1 MKILSLNMATHN
13 DTGKHG
19 ENLAGIYFT
28 QKGYEILYSN
38 WRHGH
43 WEVDIIATKNNM
55 LHFIEVKTRT
65 SEKYGYPEENID
77 RKKIRYLINASEQF
91 LFLYPQWQR
100 IQFDVLSII
109 LLKNKDPEYFLI
121 EDIYL

>member
-1 MKILSLNMATHN
+1 MAAHN
-13 DTGKHG
+13 DTGKFG
-19 ENLAGIYFT
+19 ENLAAIYFT

-55 LHFIEVKTRT
+55 LHFIEVKTL
-65 SEKYGYPEENID
+65 SSDKYGYPEEKID

-100 IQFDVLSII
+100 IQFDVLAITI
-109 LLKNKDPEYFLI
+109 LKNKAPEYFFI
-121 EDIYL
+121 EDVYE

>member
-91 LFLYPQWQR
+91 LFLNPQWQR

>member
-1 MKILSLNMATHN
+1 MATHN

-28 QKGYEILYSN
+28 QKGYEILHSN

-109 LLKNKDPEYFLI
+109 LLKNKDREYFLI

>member
-13 DTGKHG
+13 DIGKHG

-91 LFLYPQWQR
+91 LFIYPQWQR

-109 LLKNKDPEYFLI
+109 LLKNKNPEYFLI